1 MGDERFARRERHKFA
16 ATALPFLKRWPTF
29 PANGAL
35 LRQICDALYARIV
48 CYTTLDVEFD
58 VVFSVCGHAREHC
71 PVFSH
76 APRLLHVGFDDP
88 PALAKKAATDEEVL
102 NHYRR
107 VRDEIR
113 HFIETL
119 ETHLEPECSASNAGL
134 ICR

>member
-1 MGDERFARRERHKFA
+1 MAEGWAKALKGDKHRFYSAGI
-16 ATALPFLKRWPTF
+16 ATHGLNPNAIKVMAEAGVDISTHTSDH
-29 PANGAL
+29 AS
-35 LRQICDALYARIV
+35 D
-48 CYTTLDVEFD
+48 LDVEFD

-88 PALAKKAATDEEVL
+88 PALAKKATTDEEVL